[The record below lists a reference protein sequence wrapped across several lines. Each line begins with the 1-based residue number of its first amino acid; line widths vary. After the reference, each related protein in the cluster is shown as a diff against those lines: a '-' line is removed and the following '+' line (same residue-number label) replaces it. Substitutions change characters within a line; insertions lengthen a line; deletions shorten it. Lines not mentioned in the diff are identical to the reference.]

1 MLSKKITRRK
11 LIQKSAKATL
21 LGAIFLHNPLRLFAL
36 NARDNGKSK
45 VILVRNKS
53 VISGENIFDKG
64 IMEKML
70 DQAIVKL
77 TGANSEI
84 EAWNQILKKEDILGI
99 KSNVWSHLSTPKEL
113 EEILKEKALSV
124 GIDQSNIS
132 INDRGI
138 RNDKVFQNSTAL
150 INVRPA
156 RTHHWSG
163 VGTLIKNYI
172 MFDSQPSAWHTDSC
186 ADLAKLWKVHGV
198 DKKTRLNILV
208 MMTPLFHGVGPHDYN
223 RNYIWN
229 YHGLLVGFDPVAV
242 DAVGVRILQAKR
254 KEFFGEERPINP
266 PPKHIVYAETR
277 HKLGVAA
284 PEKIHLIKLGDEEGA
299 LI

>member
-1 MLSKKITRRK
+1 MISNKLSRRNLIKKT
-11 LIQKSAKATL
+11 AKVSI
-21 LGAIFLHNPLRLFAL
+21 LGAVLMHNPLRLFSRTL
-36 NARDNGKSK
+36 GENGKSK
-45 VILVRNKS
+45 VILIRNKK
-53 VISGENIFDKG
+53 VIKEDDSFNKT
-64 IMEKML
+64 IMEQML
-70 DQAIVKL
+70 DEAVIKL
-77 TGANSEI
+77 TGVSNAK
-84 EAWNQILKKEDILGI
+84 EAWNQILREDDILGI
-99 KSNVWSHLSTPKEL
+99 KSNVWRHLATPPEL
-113 EEILKEKALSV
+113 ENILQEKAIEA
-124 GIDQSNIS
+124 GIKKDKIS

-138 RNDKVFQNSTAL
+138 RTDKIFQNSTAL

-172 MFDSQPSAWHTDSC
+172 MFDKQPSAWHGDSC

-208 MMTPLFHGVGPHDYN
+208 MMTPLFHGVGPHHYN
-223 RNYIWN
+223 RNYIWK

-242 DAVGVRILQAKR
+242 DSVGIKILQAKR
-254 KEFFGEERPINP
+254 KEFFGEERPISP
-266 PPKHIVYAETR
+266 PPKHVVYAETR

-284 PEKIHLIKLGDEEGA
+284 PEKIDLLKIGDEDGI

>member
-1 MLSKKITRRK
+1 MFTKKISRRK
-11 LIQKSAKATL
+11 AIGKTL
-21 LGAIFLHNPLRLFAL
+21 RTTALGALFFHSPFRLFAESKK
-36 NARDNGKSK
+36 DGEKSK
-45 VILVRNKS
+45 VILIRNKQVLNS
-53 VISGENIFDKG
+53 DGSFNKNVMRE
-64 IMEKML
+64 ML
-70 DQAIVKL
+70 DKAVIKL
-77 TGANSEI
+77 TGVYSVE
-84 EAWNQILKKEDILGI
+84 ESWKQILKEDDVLGI
-99 KSNVWSHLSTPKEL
+99 KTNVWSHLSTPTVL
-113 EEILKEKALSV
+113 EEILKEKAQTI
-124 GIDQSNIS
+124 GIKNDNIS
-132 INDRGI
+132 IDDRGI
-138 RNDKVFQNSTAL
+138 RNDKVFQNATAL

-172 MFDSQPSAWHTDSC
+172 MFDARPSAWHDDSC

-208 MMTPLFHGVGPHDYN
+208 MMSPLFHGVGPHHYN
-223 RNYIWN
+223 QNYVWKYN
-229 YHGLLVGFDPVAV
+229 GLLVGFDPVAV

-254 KEFFGEERPINP
+254 NEFFGEERPINP

-284 PEKIHLIKLGDEEGA
+284 PEKIELIKLGDNEDI